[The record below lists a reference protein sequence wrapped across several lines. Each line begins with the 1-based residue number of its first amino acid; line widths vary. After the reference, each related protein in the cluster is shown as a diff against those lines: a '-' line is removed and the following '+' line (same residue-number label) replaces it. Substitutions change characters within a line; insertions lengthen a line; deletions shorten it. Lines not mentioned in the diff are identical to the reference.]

1 MLEALQAG
9 GLADA
14 GDQFSLQEIGRGR
27 HFRRV
32 ELCGEASKPMDVA
45 GRSFGEVR
53 LAGLPGRASRFPRG
67 PDASGSAPLPR
78 IRPKLAVLTG
88 MQCEYGLYRGAQLFA
103 RNRLVEHAC
112 DAHGIRPLGWS

>member
-14 GDQFSLQEIGRGR
+14 GDQFGLQEIGRGR

-45 GRSFGEVR
+45 GGSFGEVVR
-53 LAGLPGRASRFPRG
+53 KIAR
-67 PDASGSAPLPR
+67 PR
-78 IRPKLAVLTG
+78 ITIS
-88 MQCEYGLYRGAQLFA
+88 A
-103 RNRLVEHAC
+103 RA
-112 DAHGIRPLGWS
+112 